1 MWCNT
6 GVVTS
11 VPSDSPDDYTALN
24 ELKAKPKLREK
35 FSVEDAWVD
44 YEVCHPIHFPPLS
57 PQAVAFLSLVQSLR
71 PSSCCSGTS
80 CIPSFAYHG
89 TKQPV

>member
-1 MWCNT
+1 MSLPITHAWLAAGLHDKMPSSGA

-44 YEVCHPIHFPPLS
+44 YEVCLQQCTPYLLPIS
-57 PQAVAFLSLVQSLR
+57 TITRYGV
-71 PSSCCSGTS
+71 
-80 CIPSFAYHG
+80 
-89 TKQPV
+89 